1 MVTCYNSNWKL
12 KHYFNSVHLVLILI
26 IYGCKAVYGI
36 FFFLSSAFFFNISF
50 PTWLEVFLF
59 RPVSL
64 LPQVCLY
71 FRSVFWSVVLLYH
84 FFIFQE
90 INFFPLLQAYPGDT
104 AGMVLNH
111 SSKAHISKSY
121 NFFGFTVHI
130 EVMSTLYCS
139 LLNM

>member
-71 FRSVFWSVVLLYH
+71 FRSVF
-84 FFIFQE
+84 
-90 INFFPLLQAYPGDT
+90 
-104 AGMVLNH
+104 
-111 SSKAHISKSY
+111 
-121 NFFGFTVHI
+121 
-130 EVMSTLYCS
+130 
-139 LLNM
+139 

>member
-36 FFFLSSAFFFNISF
+36 FFFFKLCFFFKYFIPNMAWGF
-50 PTWLEVFLF
+50 FF

-64 LPQVCLY
+64 LPQVYLY
-71 FRSVFWSVVLLYH
+71 FRSVFWFVVLLYH

-111 SSKAHISKSY
+111 SSKAHINKSY